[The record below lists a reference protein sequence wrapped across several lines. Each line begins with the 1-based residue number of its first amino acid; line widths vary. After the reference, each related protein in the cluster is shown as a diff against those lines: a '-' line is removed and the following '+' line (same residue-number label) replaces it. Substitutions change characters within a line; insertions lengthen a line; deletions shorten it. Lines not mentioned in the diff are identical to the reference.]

1 MSFMANDEF
10 PAPPDDAKAPELEE
24 QWSKDKA
31 ARQAVEQVH
40 TPATS
45 RRWIWAVVAAV
56 VVVGGLITA
65 GVIVQMHARP
75 PIHQEDVPAGT
86 VQLEIR
92 AKHPALI
99 TVEGHRIGR
108 APVEIHVPKSATPL
122 GISNGKM
129 TKAVI
134 PDHDQTIDF
143 P

>member
-1 MSFMANDEF
+1 MEIEDEW
-10 PAPPDDAKAPELEE
+10 AKE
-24 QWSKDKA
+24 KA

-40 TPATS
+40 TPAKS
-45 RRWIWAVVAAV
+45 RRWIWGVVAAV
-56 VVVGGLITA
+56 VIVGGLITA
-65 GVIVQMHARP
+65 GVYVQMHTKR
-75 PIHQEDVPAGT
+75 PIHKNDVPAGT

-92 AKHPALI
+92 SKHPAQI
-99 TVEGHRIGR
+99 TVEGHRLGR

-129 TKAVI
+129 TKAVV